1 MTENLAAEVCRQVL
15 STMVYLHSKSY
26 VYKNLHPDVMMLEND
41 EENISDGF
49 NLKLIDIDIQ
59 SVLNFANHNFTHP
72 LYYFQAPEAINGP
85 PSERQ
90 DVWACGVLLA
100 ILLTGKSPHM
110 VGQETSLLVDAIT
123 KGSFRFDQQCWK
135 ETS

>member
-26 VYKNLHPDVMMLEND
+26 VFKNLAPDVLMLEND
-41 EENISDGF
+41 ENILDGF

-59 SVLNFANHNFTHP
+59 TCLSFVNHNFTHP
-72 LYYFQAPEAINGP
+72 LYYFQAPEAINGY

-90 DVWACGVLLA
+90 DVWACGVILA
-100 ILLTGKSPHM
+100 ILLTGKSPHLLQ
-110 VGQETSLLVDAIT
+110 QETTLLVEAIT
-123 KGSFRFDQQCWK
+123 SGSFRFEQ
-135 ETS
+135 